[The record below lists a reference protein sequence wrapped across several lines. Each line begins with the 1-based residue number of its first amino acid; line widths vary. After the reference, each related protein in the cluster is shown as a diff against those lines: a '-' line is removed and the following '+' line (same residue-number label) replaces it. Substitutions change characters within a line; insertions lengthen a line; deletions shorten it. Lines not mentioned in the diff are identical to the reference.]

1 MRGQGGE
8 SECAFHGRISSIYV
22 IAAQSPHTVVFAVVH
37 TLYAIP
43 IASRVIRSLQPY
55 LFLFI
60 VLRPHL
66 CLLLPPLPRS
76 LARSS
81 AVRHATYSYY
91 CASSDVVIVST
102 FSKKTPTSAGGAS
115 TLHHEG
121 SEFPAVESFKYA
133 LMGVA

>member
-1 MRGQGGE
+1 LQL
-8 SECAFHGRISSIYV
+8 
-22 IAAQSPHTVVFAVVH
+22 H
-37 TLYAIP
+37 TLCAIP

>member
-1 MRGQGGE
+1 MRILRLY
-8 SECAFHGRISSIYV
+8 FIYLRYLSSK
-22 IAAQSPHTVVFAVVH
+22 STHTVVFAVVH